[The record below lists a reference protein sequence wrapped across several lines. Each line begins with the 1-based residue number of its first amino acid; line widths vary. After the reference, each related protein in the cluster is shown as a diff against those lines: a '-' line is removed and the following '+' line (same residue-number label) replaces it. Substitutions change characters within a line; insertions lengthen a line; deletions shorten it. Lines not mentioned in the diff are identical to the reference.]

1 MEKIAFEQL
10 FTQRALRELFPHERA
25 DLFFEGLYGDPL
37 EGAYDINLVFK
48 GQDRDKLQFEFQ
60 LEQRPGKCLAC
71 NLTYGLPEVFLRHPI
86 INIKGLIREID
97 QMLGD
102 QWRCT
107 GWRLDLTR
115 EVSREL
121 HILPLI
127 ITYRLTD
134 S

>member
-37 EGAYDINLVFK
+37 EGAYDISLVFK
-48 GQDRDKLQFEFQ
+48 GRDRDTLQFEFR

-71 NLTYGLPEVFLRHPI
+71 NLTYGLPEVFSRHPI

-97 QMLGD
+97 QILGG
-102 QWRCT
+102 QWRCAD
-107 GWRLDLTR
+107 WRLGLTR
-115 EVSREL
+115 EVSHEL
-121 HILPLI
+121 HSLPLI
-127 ITYRLTD
+127 ITIAR
-134 S
+134 

>member
-1 MEKIAFEQL
+1 MTMEFEKV
-10 FTQRALRELFPHERA
+10 FTQDTLRGLFPPDRA
-25 DLFFEGLYGDPL
+25 DLFFDGLYGDPL

-48 GQDRDKLQFEFQ
+48 GQDRDTLQFEFH

-71 NLTYGLPEVFLRHPI
+71 NLTYGLPEVFSRHPMI
-86 INIKGLIREID
+86 DIKGLVGEID
-97 QMLGD
+97 QMLGG

-107 GWRLDLTR
+107 GWRLGLTR

-127 ITYRLTD
+127 ITIAR
-134 S
+134 